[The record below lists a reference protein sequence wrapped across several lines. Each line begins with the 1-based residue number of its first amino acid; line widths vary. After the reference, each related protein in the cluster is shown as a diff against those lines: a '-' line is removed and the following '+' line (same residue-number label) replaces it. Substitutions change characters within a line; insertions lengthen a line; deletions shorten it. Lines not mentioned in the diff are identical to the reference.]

1 MGGLIS
7 EQWLEW
13 LNRISGVSAG
23 QAYALVLV
31 AIGLAFLIFG
41 LISFFVA
48 PLLRTK
54 PPALPPLP
62 ENAAPSDPVPPPE
75 ATLPSVLVVDDSAVV
90 RTKLRRLLESA
101 GYSVE
106 LAGNGAEA
114 QRVLESRR
122 FDVLITD
129 LEMPEVDGFQLI
141 ASVLGDIETENL
153 PIIAITGH
161 EDLNARVQDCGG
173 VFGIFQKPW
182 NDRELLRR
190 VAALT
195 QLSETVRQT
204 PRFDAGPAQIV

>member
-13 LNRISGVSAG
+13 LNRISGVSSA

-31 AIGLAFLIFG
+31 AIGVVFLVFG
-41 LISFFVA
+41 LVSFFLA
-48 PLLRTK
+48 PLFRSRPAALPPLTESA
-54 PPALPPLP
+54 PAEEPALPPAPALP
-62 ENAAPSDPVPPPE
+62 A
-75 ATLPSVLVVDDSAVV
+75 VLVVDDSAVV
-90 RTKLRRLLESA
+90 RAKLRRLLESA
-101 GYSVE
+101 GYRVE
-106 LAGNGAEA
+106 IAGDGAEA
-114 QRVLESRR
+114 EKVLEKMR

-141 ASVLGDIETENL
+141 ASVLGNIETENL

-190 VAALT
+190 VAALV
-195 QLSETVRQT
+195 QLRETVRLT
-204 PRFDAGPAQIV
+204 PRFDADPV